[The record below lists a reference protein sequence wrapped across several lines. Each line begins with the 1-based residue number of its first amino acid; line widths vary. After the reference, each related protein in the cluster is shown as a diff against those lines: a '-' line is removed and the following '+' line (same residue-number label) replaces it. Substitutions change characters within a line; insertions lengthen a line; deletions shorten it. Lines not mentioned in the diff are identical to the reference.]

1 MNTLNKG
8 LLYIVFFILFLT
20 RFIYTCNGENKLIKV
35 TFVYNAYDWFIDYN
49 LRDTYDTP
57 SIFLNNP
64 RSDLKFF
71 DIEEESFLFEIE
83 QVLDKSEPDSADYLL
98 SFFNTDFV
106 LFFQQA
112 MGTG

>member
-57 SIFLNNP
+57 SIF
-64 RSDLKFF
+64 
-71 DIEEESFLFEIE
+71 
-83 QVLDKSEPDSADYLL
+83 
-98 SFFNTDFV
+98 
-106 LFFQQA
+106 
-112 MGTG
+112 